1 MRWEVSINR
10 PRSSSILNAEPILFK
25 VVTLTKIIKCQLLSR
40 FNKVF
45 LKAWAHARKSP
56 TELACLY
63 HIRPKTLAPA
73 FVEQMSAQEIPNQ
86 NLDFKGT
93 VKWFYYTV
101 CSKKVNPCKFC
112 ASSYWWWVCKY
123 VWWTNIMMIIV
134 ISWYTY
140 FSFCYLCLSNYIK
153 QTQEF
158 RYKVTENINQITRQ
172 DCIDQIYRHYS
183 NCTVNLDLMWMK
195 L

>member
-1 MRWEVSINR
+1 MIHEIFMRWEVSINR

-123 VWWTNIMMIIV
+123 VVNQHHDDHCNILIHVFFILLSLSFKLHQTDTR
-134 ISWYTY
+134 IS
-140 FSFCYLCLSNYIK
+140 LQSNWK
-153 QTQEF
+153 HQ
-158 RYKVTENINQITRQ
+158 
-172 DCIDQIYRHYS
+172 S
-183 NCTVNLDLMWMK
+183 NH
-195 L
+195 